1 MENDNPNITSILD
14 LYRTITINALQLRL
28 IRDGLDTNT

>member
-1 MENDNPNITSILD
+1 MENDNPNITSISD
-14 LYRTITINALQLRL
+14 LYHTITINTLQLRL